1 MRHIISVLVE
11 NEFGVLA
18 RVAGLF
24 SGRGFNIESLSVAE
38 TLDPTVSRITLVTR
52 GDDQVLEQIEKQLNK
67 LVRVIKVTDFTE
79 TEHVERELVLIK
91 VAADEQTRGELMNI
105 VDIFRA
111 QDHRRVAP
119 APTSSRSPAP
129 RRRSNA
135 LIELLRPLGIQEIV
149 RTGKVAMFRGTRL
162 AHASTARTRSVPHEA
177 STTTRTRPS
186 TPLKGKKIAVIGY
199 GSQGHAHALNL
210 RDSGVDVRVG
220 LRRRQRLAAEGR
232 EGRAPRRRHRR
243 PRRAR
248 PTSS

>member
-52 GDDQVLEQIEKQLNK
+52 GDDQVLEQMEKQLNK
-67 LVRVIKVTDFTE
+67 LICFIKVGDSTE

-91 VAADEQTRGELMNI
+91 VKADERNRGELANI

-111 QDHRRVAP
+111 KIIDV
-119 APTSSRSPAP
+119 SRETYIVEITGAEDKVK
-129 RRRSNA
+129 A
-135 LIELLRPLGIQEIV
+135 LIELLRPLGILEIV

-162 AHASTARTRSVPHEA
+162 LT
-177 STTTRTRPS
+177 
-186 TPLKGKKIAVIGY
+186 
-199 GSQGHAHALNL
+199 
-210 RDSGVDVRVG
+210 VDDKNKER
-220 LRRRQRLAAEGR
+220 AA
-232 EGRAPRRRHRR
+232 
-243 PRRAR
+243 
-248 PTSS
+248 